1 MITLM
6 LLLFVVWAVFRL
18 IFMVLGSIFGFI
30 ADIFSDD
37 NLFG

>member
-6 LLLFVVWAVFRL
+6 LILFVVWAVFRL
-18 IFMVLGSIFGFI
+18 FFMVLGSIFGFI
-30 ADIFSDD
+30 VDIFSDD